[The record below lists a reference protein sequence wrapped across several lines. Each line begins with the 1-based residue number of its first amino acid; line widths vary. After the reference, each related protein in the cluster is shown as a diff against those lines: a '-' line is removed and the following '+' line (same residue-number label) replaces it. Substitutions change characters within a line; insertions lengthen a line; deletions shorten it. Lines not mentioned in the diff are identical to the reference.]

1 MGPDLKKISVTTWLI
16 LGGIFLYTASLWQR
30 PLFVSEFAENSGAI
44 NALCSGSS
52 ETCSD
57 FVRSFLFK
65 YTGFSPFAF
74 RIPNALLALLAGVT
88 LLLAGRNSSFS
99 RISTAAALMFLLSP
113 AIFLSGTAALSF
125 MVSGAPVIISFY
137 LLYLMSE
144 SNSGKRSFLWGCG
157 ALVFS
162 LPVPFFQGRIA
173 PLLFVLAVWLV
184 YAVSS
189 LFLKSPEERGRRE
202 VLRHFTPALYL
213 VLALLPPIFI
223 NNWQH
228 SVFALPRSS
237 DLKTLAAFAAAGS
250 FPWILFMT
258 GAMRNFSERFR
269 RLCRDSFTR
278 SALVLAAASFIMAL
292 FTPASAAFFVPFL
305 GGMAVLLAA
314 GLEMEHEENGFRS
327 FNIILYILA
336 VVFFLAAAG
345 IGTWSALGIYTNLL
359 NSACKIFSARD
370 AWALTAIVPAVAAVW
385 CLTAAGEKI
394 SKERKFLSL
403 CAGIAFL
410 LLAFHGLVPLK
421 VIEYNAPGNF
431 LKKVVLSRTGTEAC
445 FYGDASMLAPL
456 QTLLKGAQIKLLSH
470 SSSATEIKEG
480 LKAGKKMCVVT
491 LSQEESKKLPFPKT
505 TLRSGNFIAVF
516 YNIDFPEMRVRKP

>member
-74 RIPNALLALLAGVT
+74 RIPNALLALLAGGT

-345 IGTWSALGIYTNLL
+345 ILSAVGMIAGTVYLSFKPESNMKDYIPSVVEGFSPVLLPIAVLGILFRKLTKQWTKAELL
-359 NSACKIFSARD
+359 LIVLFLIFDFSV
-370 AWALTAIVPAVAAVW
+370 LIQIAITDKR
-385 CLTAAGEKI
+385 L
-394 SKERKFLSL
+394 FLSPRYIIPAL
-403 CAGIAFL
+403 PL
-410 LLAFHGLVPLK
+410 LLPWCWTAVCAVSRLLA
-421 VIEYNAPGNF
+421 ENF
-431 LKKVVLSRTGTEAC
+431 SFVKNNYK
-445 FYGDASMLAPL
+445 
-456 QTLLKGAQIKLLSH
+456 
-470 SSSATEIKEG
+470 
-480 LKAGKKMCVVT
+480 
-491 LSQEESKKLPFPKT
+491 
-505 TLRSGNFIAVF
+505 
-516 YNIDFPEMRVRKP
+516 